1 MIESLAPVLE
11 SAIALYVKISA
22 PAPPVKVSPPLLPS
36 IVSAPPLPLIV
47 SPLVVVSV
55 PVRVSPAVPPVR
67 AILES
72 FSAVPSKVRAVVKPT
87 PLTVAKV

>member
-1 MIESLAPVLE
+1 MFE
-11 SAIALYVKISA
+11 SATTLYVKISA
-22 PAPPVKVSPPLLPS
+22 PAPPVSMSAPLLPS

-55 PVRVSPAVPPVR
+55 PVRVSPAVPPVK

-72 FSAVPSKVRAVVKPT
+72 FSAVPSKVKAVVKPT
-87 PLTVAKV
+87 PLTVASV